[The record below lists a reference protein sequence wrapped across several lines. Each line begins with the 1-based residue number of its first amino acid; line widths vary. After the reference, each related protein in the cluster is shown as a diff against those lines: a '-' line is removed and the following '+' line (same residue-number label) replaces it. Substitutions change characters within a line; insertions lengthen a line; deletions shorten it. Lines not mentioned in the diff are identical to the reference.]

1 MNKKTETTLTPQ
13 QIQDRDFLMALVALL
28 KKSNL
33 SRLDLKTTGELHR
46 THSALVENYEINVR
60 QTPVFG
66 YPKKWNRILFIG
78 KWMFEPGKYE
88 RYEISISENLHN
100 QRQEDYGQL
109 YSTKEKLGNS
119 VLVSGTMATDLATYP
134 ASQRFINHTDSDL
147 SNLYS
152 NQNAHLF
159 DSARQLYQILD
170 DEYCN
175 RAHSH
180 KKYILPEITDA
191 QARKTMQVRLLENLK
206 RSL

>member
-13 QIQDRDFLMALVALL
+13 QIQDRDFLMSLVALL

-33 SRLDLKTTGELHR
+33 SKLDLKTTGDLYR
-46 THSALVENYEINVR
+46 SHSALVENYEINVR

-66 YPKKWNRILFIG
+66 YPKKWHRILFIG

-88 RYEISISENLHN
+88 RYEVSVSENLHN
-100 QRQEDYGQL
+100 QRQEDYGHL
-109 YSTKEKLGNS
+109 YSAKEKLGNT

-134 ASQRFINHTDSDL
+134 ASQRFINHSDSDL

-152 NQNAHLF
+152 DQNAHLF
-159 DSARQLYQILD
+159 DGARQLYRLLD
-170 DEYCN
+170 DEFCN
-175 RAHSH
+175 RLHLR
-180 KKYILPEITDA
+180 KKYILPEINDA
-191 QARKTMQVRLLENLK
+191 QARQAMQVRLLENLK